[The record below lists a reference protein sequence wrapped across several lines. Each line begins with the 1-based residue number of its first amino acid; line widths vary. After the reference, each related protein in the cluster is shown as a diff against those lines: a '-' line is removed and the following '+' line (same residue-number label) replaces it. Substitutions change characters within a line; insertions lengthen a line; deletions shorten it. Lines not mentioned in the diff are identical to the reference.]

1 MSEEVFAG
9 MEVVVPAPPQQD
21 NYSDCGVFLL
31 HYVDWMFAR
40 LVIDYSFWKLNNSIP
55 LKILQC

>member
-1 MSEEVFAG
+1 MIQMSGEMFAG
-9 MEVVVPAPPQQD
+9 MKVVVPKPPQQD

-40 LVIDYSFWKLNNSIP
+40 
-55 LKILQC
+55 